1 MAHPTNTRFALAVH
15 LLTLLANA
23 PEEIIDSRSLSI
35 SPATNPVHVRR
46 VLGQLRDKGLVRS
59 QPGVHGGWALA
70 RPPDQIDLGEVWQAV
85 NSDDPVLGLHVPD
98 PSCPTGQLVSSNLR
112 ALDRRAFAVLV
123 AELAR
128 VTVDK
133 RLSVSSLKFRF
144 QICRCSKI
152 GYASRIRRGQNRASV
167 SSWPVGPTV
176 ATLPLA

>member
-98 PSCPTGQLVSSNLR
+98 PSCPTGQRVSSNLR

-128 VTVDK
+128 VTVAEVLAD
-133 RLSVSSLKFRF
+133 VSST
-144 QICRCSKI
+144 S
-152 GYASRIRRGQNRASV
+152 AS
-167 SSWPVGPTV
+167 P
-176 ATLPLA
+176 